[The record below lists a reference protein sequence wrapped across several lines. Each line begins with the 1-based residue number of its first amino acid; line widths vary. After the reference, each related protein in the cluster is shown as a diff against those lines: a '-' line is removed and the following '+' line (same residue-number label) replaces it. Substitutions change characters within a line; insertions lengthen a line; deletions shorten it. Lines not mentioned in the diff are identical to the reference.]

1 MANPFNIFAGAG
13 KFLSNNKDLISG
25 VLSGA
30 ANIYGGYKDRE
41 ALEEAAGL
49 QSDATRA
56 ALEAQS
62 LASAE
67 AIERQRPY
75 TELGAHAAGELKGRL
90 SDNALLRNFT
100 GEDLANEPG
109 YQFELQ
115 EGNQA
120 IDRAAGARGG
130 RYSGG
135 TLKALQRYGQGL
147 AQQNYGEAFNRDN
160 VSKTRQY
167 NMLGG
172 SVDAG
177 QGVSS
182 TVGGFLENRGANQA
196 RHLGTLGEVGAS
208 RTIAGNN
215 ALTRGYGNA
224 ANNALDIAYGGKS
237 PFTYTVR

>member
-1 MANPFNIFAGAG
+1 MSLFSTIGNFVANNR
-13 KFLSNNKDLISG
+13 KDLILG
-25 VLSGA
+25 GLAGA
-30 ANIYGGYKDRE
+30 ANIYGGYRDRETIEDAAKLQSAATRE
-41 ALEEAAGL
+41 ALE
-49 QSDATRA
+49 
-56 ALEAQS
+56 AQNR
-62 LASAE
+62 ASAE

-75 TELGAHAAGELKGRL
+75 TELGAHAAGELQGRL
-90 SDNALLRNFT
+90 SDNALLGNFT

-160 VSKTRQY
+160 ASKTRQY
-167 NMLGG
+167 NML
-172 SVDAG
+172 
-177 QGVSS
+177 
-182 TVGGFLENRGANQA
+182 
-196 RHLGTLGEVGAS
+196 AS

>member
-41 ALEEAAGL
+41 AIEDAAGL

-75 TELGAHAAGELKGRL
+75 TELGAHAAGELQGRL
-90 SDNALLRNFT
+90 SDNALLGNFT

-177 QGVSS
+177 QGASS

-196 RHLGTLGEVGAS
+196 GHLGTLGEVGAS
-208 RTIAGNN
+208 RRIAGNN

-224 ANNALDIAYGGKS
+224 ANNALDIAYGGNS
-237 PFTYTVR
+237 PFTYKVR

>member
-1 MANPFNIFAGAG
+1 MSLFSTIGNFVANNR
-13 KFLSNNKDLISG
+13 KDLILG
-25 VLSGA
+25 GLAGA
-30 ANIYGGYKDRE
+30 ANIYGGYRDRETIEDAAKLQSAATRE
-41 ALEEAAGL
+41 ALE
-49 QSDATRA
+49 
-56 ALEAQS
+56 AQNR
-62 LASAE
+62 ASAE

-75 TELGAHAAGELKGRL
+75 TELGAHAAGELQGRL
-90 SDNALLRNFT
+90 SDNALLGNFT

-177 QGVSS
+177 QGASS
-182 TVGGFLENRGANQA
+182 TVGGFLQNQGTNQA